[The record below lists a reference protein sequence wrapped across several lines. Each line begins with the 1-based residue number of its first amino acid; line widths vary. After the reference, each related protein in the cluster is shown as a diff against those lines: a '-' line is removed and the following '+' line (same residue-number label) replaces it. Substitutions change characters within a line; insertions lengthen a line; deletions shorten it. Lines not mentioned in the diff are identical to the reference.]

1 MTTVVL
7 AVGAFHVAALAGVL
21 LLSKYSA
28 VLVDE
33 DFRPLGAE
41 AGPGGWHER
50 VVGNHDATMTTPRR

>member
-33 DFRPLGAE
+33 DFRPVGAE
-41 AGPGGWHER
+41 GGPGGWREH
-50 VVGNHDATMTTPRR
+50 VVGSHDATMTTPRR

>member
-7 AVGAFHVAALAGVL
+7 AVAAFHVSALAGVL

-41 AGPGGWHER
+41 NAGGGWREQ
-50 VVGNHDATMTTPRR
+50 VVSNHDATMTTNRR